1 MKEFKEFVSVIVGL
15 IIGAAVMALALFVWQ
30 RSGGGKDRGCCAD
43 PPAVNAHDRIDGRE
57 ELGSIA
63 GAQSDGLR
71 KLEAL
76 TKRLGA
82 TDVQGE
88 ISQFWARLARRFEFW
103 KCRARLGDVRAVM
116 CHHPNLEN
124 SNLREGKSCSRTSA
138 GSNSVRRWPSR
149 HGRETRLWKRFAKN
163 WARKEW
169 LNTAEGVHK
178 TRVFLQDI
186 SNIAHGSKMSGFG
199 LPQWRKEFRNPQ
211 KTRILRLFERL
222 KEAADQQRLL
232 PYQEEASHVPLFS
245 PRDGRTVLVLRE
257 LLGSKSTS
265 PFQGVL
271 FDAVQGTIKDGV
283 PVDYSGRFRA
293 STGANQGGKR
303 PRL

>member
-1 MKEFKEFVSVIVGL
+1 MAF
-15 IIGAAVMALALFVWQ
+15 AAWSGDAALETL
-30 RSGGGKDRGCCAD
+30 
-43 PPAVNAHDRIDGRE
+43 RE
-57 ELGSIA
+57 EL
-63 GAQSDGLR
+63 
-71 KLEAL
+71 
-76 TKRLGA
+76 
-82 TDVQGE
+82 
-88 ISQFWARLARRFEFW
+88 
-103 KCRARLGDVRAVM
+103 
-116 CHHPNLEN
+116 
-124 SNLREGKSCSRTSA
+124 
-138 GSNSVRRWPSR
+138 
-149 HGRETRLWKRFAKN
+149 
-163 WARKEW
+163 ARKEW

-283 PVDYSGRFRA
+283 PWITPADFVRVREQIREEKTEVVNALEAKDKGLAREAGLDYQKFEEFFRMLGQSPEITGYRGLNCLPNRFPEETNYVLGSLDPNTGVIVSSGTPLSIR
-293 STGANQGGKR
+293 R
-303 PRL
+303 PHSSSRSV